1 MISIK
6 ETIPISKM
14 GVISQKIYDAIRE
27 ISLPGGFHNFAQFAV
42 SELFMNIKEHSMSVT
57 MEVSLKMDKKSFSF
71 SLRDHGIGLR
81 KSYED
86 NGLHPKDAAAAIQ
99 RRNKG
104 LSTKNTKER
113 GYGFYSIKKLVSEL
127 GGRLQVTSDASSV
140 ILENN
145 TLIAR
150 IIGKKT

>member
-42 SELFMNIKEHSMSVT
+42 SELFMNIKEHSMSAT
-57 MEVSLKMDKKSFSF
+57 IEWAL
-71 SLRDHGIGLR
+71 
-81 KSYED
+81 
-86 NGLHPKDAAAAIQ
+86 N
-99 RRNKG
+99 G